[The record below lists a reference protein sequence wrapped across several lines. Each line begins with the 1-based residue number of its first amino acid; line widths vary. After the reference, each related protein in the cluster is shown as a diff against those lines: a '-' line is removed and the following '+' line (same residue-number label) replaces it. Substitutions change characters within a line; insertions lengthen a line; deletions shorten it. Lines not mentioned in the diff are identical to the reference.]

1 MGFNG
6 ISLAP
11 TQPWMGR
18 EKPPGNEH
26 LDPENH
32 HFFLGEPNLVGGFKH
47 VLCSIIYGIILP
59 IDFHMFQDG

>member
-1 MGFNG
+1 MGFNGIQWDLMVMFMSFHG

-18 EKPPGNEH
+18 EKPLGNEH

-32 HFFLGEPNLVGGFKH
+32 QFFWGGT
-47 VLCSIIYGIILP
+47 
-59 IDFHMFQDG
+59 